1 MKAAVLTEYGRFE
14 WCEVPTPH
22 IGDSQVLLKVNHS
35 SICGSD
41 IHIFRGEFHPRTKV
55 PFIPGHE
62 FAGTVFETGLEV
74 NRYRRGD
81 RVAVDPI
88 FWCGSCAACNLGHY
102 PACTSLKLLGVDVNG
117 GFGEYVAVEERMLH
131 KLNSN
136 ISDRNAALTEVYS
149 IGFHACKRAAMQAQ
163 DTIAIWGA
171 GRIGQCIL
179 QAARTQ
185 GNNTIFLIDILSD
198 RLKLPLSKYDNIVP
212 INLKEE
218 NPVEVIREFTHGRG
232 VDIAF
237 EAVGHAVKIP
247 DRMNPLQGCI
257 QCIRGAG
264 TVCVLGQSNKPSSI
278 FMRDL
283 IWKEAK
289 IVASRVNHGEFEQV
303 IEHMSQGNLH
313 PEVLISKEMPAKD
326 IQEAFKLLEG
336 QPDRY
341 LKILLT
347 MT

>member
-14 WCEVPTPH
+14 WREVPAPH
-22 IGDSQVLLKVNHS
+22 ISDSQVLVKVNHS

-41 IHIFRGEFHPRTKV
+41 MHIFRGEFHPRTKV

-62 FAGTVFETGLEV
+62 FAGTVYETGQNV
-74 NRYRRGD
+74 TQYRRGD

-88 FWCGSCAACNLGHY
+88 IWCGECAACKLGHY

-117 GFGEYVAVEERMLH
+117 GFAEYVAVEERMLY
-131 KLNSN
+131 KLKSN
-136 ISDRNAALTEVYS
+136 IDDINAALTEVYS
-149 IGFHACKRAAMQAQ
+149 IGFHACRRAGIKAQ

-185 GNNTIFLIDILSD
+185 SDNTIFFIDILNG
-198 RLKLPLSKYDNIVP
+198 RLNLPLSTYKNIVT
-212 INLKEE
+212 INIK
-218 NPVEVIREFTHGRG
+218 VEDPADVIREATGGRG

-237 EAVGHAVKIP
+237 EAVGHAVKIQK
-247 DRMNPLQGCI
+247 RMNPIQGCI

-264 TVCVLGQSNKPSSI
+264 TICVLGLTIEPSPI

-289 IVASRVNHGEFEQV
+289 IVASRVSQGEFKQV
-303 IEHMSQGNLH
+303 IEHMSLGDLH
-313 PEVLISKEMPAKD
+313 PEILISKEMHPEN
-326 IQEAFKLLEG
+326 IQEAFQLLDG

-341 LKILLT
+341 LKILLK